1 MTGSFDVP
9 EVPEDH
15 VVKKEALKNSEHVE
29 NVSKSC
35 TLNLKNPK
43 MFRQNIGAKKTLSD
57 FKIPRVAETK
67 EKSVNDLNNPT
78 LAERVVK
85 NDFLANSINHVENEL
100 KSCTLKSPEI
110 CRQNIGANKTRAD
123 LKAPKVAE
131 TKEEPKIMDDE
142 GKNLTVALAEAE
154 EEIKLTS
161 GESFSDL
168 IQHQKKGCNEK
179 TVADLKKKAKMDE
192 VNETKEKLNPLTDDL
207 TNKHFKAGFAATE
220 AVRASL
226 FRRPCEEETKLRS
239 EEIPGASFETSSFE
253 TSSFETSSILDQ
265 TTGLFISNDLET
277 AADLEK
283 KAETIYSITPL
294 PPWKEEDEDV
304 CLFDLGFRPEGQSS
318 GMPGWKLG
326 FKYPSCRE
334 DEDRLDEVMKMRRD
348 QAKIARKLRAE
359 QEATKLRLEQ
369 EATKLRLEQE
379 ATKPRVEQEEPKRFK
394 FRKAGNSFYH
404 GSSPTPVTVQVANV
418 AKTSRLVRLV
428 PSQISAMLDN
438 LDDLDK
444 SPPSRAAKLQATK
457 RINSTYSK
465 DDEFDQLTGLEQ
477 GPKSTLGLKRRNSN
491 EFNHSTRLKRQNA
504 ASYSGLD
511 RPSSPVFEPEKG
523 QCPICLDMFNRSFL
537 ERHASVCEGTSIDID
552 SI

>member
-1 MTGSFDVP
+1 MTGPFEIP
-9 EVPEDH
+9 EVPEEH
-15 VVKKEALKNSEHVE
+15 FVKKKALKNSEHVE

-43 MFRQNIGAKKTLSD
+43 IFRQNIGVKKTLSD
-57 FKIPRVAETK
+57 FKIPRVSETK
-67 EKSVNDLNNPT
+67 EKSVNDLNIPT
-78 LAERVVK
+78 LAEHVVK

-100 KSCTLKSPEI
+100 KSCTLKSPETF
-110 CRQNIGANKTRAD
+110 RQNIGAKKTGAD

-131 TKEEPKIMDDE
+131 TKEEPKIMDDD

-168 IQHQKKGCNEK
+168 IQYQRKDCNEK
-179 TVADLKKKAKMDE
+179 TVADLKERAKMDE
-192 VNETKEKLNPLTDDL
+192 VNETKEKLEPLADDV
-207 TNKHFKAGFAATE
+207 KAAFAATE

-304 CLFDLGFRPEGQSS
+304 CLFDLGFRPQGQSS
-318 GMPGWKLG
+318 GLPGWKLG

-379 ATKPRVEQEEPKRFK
+379 VIKPRVEQEEPKRFK
-394 FRKAGNSFYH
+394 FRKVGNSFYH

-418 AKTSRLVRLV
+418 AKTSRLV
-428 PSQISAMLDN
+428 PSQISAM

-504 ASYSGLD
+504 ASYSGWD

-523 QCPICLDMFNRSFL
+523 QCPICLDMINRSIL
-537 ERHASVCEGTSIDID
+537 ERHASVCEGTSMYIKD
-552 SI
+552 

>member
-1 MTGSFDVP
+1 MTEPFEVP
-9 EVPEDH
+9 EVPKDH

-57 FKIPRVAETK
+57 YKIPRVAQTK
-67 EKSVNDLNNPT
+67 EKSLNDLNNPT
-78 LAERVVK
+78 LTERVVK
-85 NDFLANSINHVENEL
+85 NDSLANSINHVEHEL

-110 CRQNIGANKTRAD
+110 CRQNISAKNNSSFETSSFETSTSFETS
-123 LKAPKVAE
+123 KVAE
-131 TKEEPKIMDDE
+131 TKEKPKIMDDDR
-142 GKNLTVALAEAE
+142 KNLTVALAEAE

-168 IQHQKKGCNEK
+168 IQYQRKGGNEK
-179 TVADLKKKAKMDE
+179 TVADLKKAKMDE
-192 VNETKEKLNPLTDDL
+192 INETKEKPKPLVDDL
-207 TNKHFKAGFAATE
+207 KNEHFKAALAETAA
-220 AVRASL
+220 ARAAL
-226 FRRPCEEETKLRS
+226 FRRPCEENTKLSS
-239 EEIPGASFETSSFE
+239 EEIHDDL
-253 TSSFETSSILDQ
+253 ILDQ

-283 KAETIYSITPL
+283 KAEIVDSITPL
-294 PPWKEEDEDV
+294 PPWKEDDEDV
-304 CLFDLGFRPEGQSS
+304 CLFDLGFRPKGQSS
-318 GMPGWKLG
+318 GMPGWKLA
-326 FKYPSCRE
+326 FKYPSCRK
-334 DEDRLDEVMKMRRD
+334 DEERLDEVLKMRRD
-348 QAKIARKLRAE
+348 QAKIARKLKAE
-359 QEATKLRLEQ
+359 E

-394 FRKAGNSFYH
+394 FRKVGNSFYQ

-418 AKTSRLVRLV
+418 AKTSRLV
-428 PSQISAMLDN
+428 PSQISAM

-457 RINSTYSK
+457 RINSTYSN
-465 DDEFDQLTGLEQ
+465 DDFDKLTGQ
-477 GPKSTLGLKRRNSN
+477 GPKATLGLKRRNSN
-491 EFNHSTRLKRQNA
+491 EFNHSPRLKRQNL

-523 QCPICLDMFNRSFL
+523 QCPMCNDMYNMSIL
-537 ERHASVCEGTSIDID
+537 QRHAAVCNGTPMYIKD
-552 SI
+552 